1 MNKEEMCKH
10 LWSNEI
16 IGRECTIS
24 AEDIPTVAKAI
35 MRTIPMKPL
44 VFMYEPLC
52 TVVARFVEVIF
63 ALLVQHRETTSI
75 NNIVICVD
83 RKLIGRIWLMKILRA
98 GIIDKKVKRFIC
110 PSCGC
115 EFEADSS
122 EYEMCSQIAYIHDG
136 ISVQCRCP
144 CCKQMVFCS
153 DF

>member
-1 MNKEEMCKH
+1 
-10 LWSNEI
+10 
-16 IGRECTIS
+16 
-24 AEDIPTVAKAI
+24 
-35 MRTIPMKPL
+35 
-44 VFMYEPLC
+44 
-52 TVVARFVEVIF
+52 
-63 ALLVQHRETTSI
+63 
-75 NNIVICVD
+75 
-83 RKLIGRIWLMKILRA
+83 MKILRA

-144 CCKQMVFCS
+144 CCKPMVFCS

>member
-44 VFMYEPLC
+44 VFMYEP
-52 TVVARFVEVIF
+52 FM
-63 ALLVQHRETTSI
+63 
-75 NNIVICVD
+75 IVICVD